1 MTVCYC
7 QAGPPPPSIRTSA
20 YPHIG
25 TSIHGRV
32 TNERNEALPFATL
45 LIKGT
50 TEGTTTNADG
60 QYHLELP
67 PGTYTVVCQ
76 YMGYRKA
83 EKQVT
88 LPAATTELTLNFQLQ
103 PLSLQIREVI
113 VKGGGEDPAYAI
125 IRQAIKK
132 RPVYQQQVPEFSCNA
147 YIKGMFKL
155 RNVPNRFFGQK
166 VDKQDIG
173 VDSTGKGIV
182 FLSESLTK
190 ISARRPDKIKL
201 QVISSRQSGGGFGF
215 SFPAYINFYD
225 NNVQAVITQ
234 FSPRGYISPIAD
246 NALLYYK
253 YRLEGSFMEDGRLV
267 NKIEVIPRRR
277 FEPLFSGY
285 IFIMDGDWRI
295 HSTNLLIT
303 KDYQL
308 EIMDTL
314 QIRQIHV
321 PVDSAVWRTK
331 DQVITISMKQ
341 FGFDLLGNF
350 VNVYSNYNLHPNFG
364 PKYFDNTI
372 MKYDT
377 AFNDKKKQYW
387 DSIRPVPL
395 EKEEVKDFR
404 EKDSTAQAKRD
415 SLRSDRHLD
424 SLRKKQKPVT
434 PLSIIWSGVKHNYY
448 FRRDT
453 ALITNQLAMKPLLP
467 QLEYNTVEGLVLSVE
482 PSLELNL
489 PRNQELLI
497 APFLRY
503 GFSNTHLNAYTEI
516 TWDQESRLR
525 RRIGNNTWK
534 LAGGKRISQFNKDN
548 PIDALTNEVYTLL
561 LKRNYMKLY
570 ENWFGSLSFRRR
582 FENNATVGAG
592 LTYEDRLPVE
602 NTTDFV
608 FFKDAGRQFLPN
620 HPYELANVPFTR
632 HQALVVDL
640 SASFQPGQ
648 RFIELPDRKVAIGS
662 KYPRFQVNYS
672 KGIHGLAGSDVDF
685 DKWWAQVSD
694 NMNFKLFGELRYRL
708 GAGGF
713 LNSKAVSIPDYQH
726 FNGNQTF
733 YNIKYLNSFQ
743 LAPYYKYSTIEPF
756 YTTLNLEHH
765 FNGLITNKIPLL
777 NRLKWNL
784 VAGANAFYVNGD
796 NNYVEVF
803 AGLENILKLIRIDV
817 IAGYQ
822 SQDATRIGVRAGFGG
837 LLGGAVF
844 RR

>member
-1 MTVCYC
+1 MWRYFLLLVFTCAFNRTL
-7 QAGPPPPSIRTSA
+7 AGIIRG
-20 YPHIG
+20 H
-25 TSIHGRV
+25 V
-32 TNERNEALPFATL
+32 TNEKNEPLPYATVL
-45 LIKGT
+45 VKGT
-50 TEGTTTNADG
+50 TEGTTTNAEG
-60 QYHLELP
+60 EYHLELP
-67 PGTYTVVCQ
+67 DGDYTIVCQ
-76 YMGYRKA
+76 YMGYRKD
-83 EKQVT
+83 EKPLKLSGNQM
-88 LPAATTELTLNFQLQ
+88 LNFQLQ
-103 PLSLQIREVI
+103 PLSLQIREVTI
-113 VKGGGEDPAYAI
+113 KGGGEDPAYAI

-132 RPVYQQQVPEFSCNA
+132 RPVYKAQVPEFSCNA
-147 YIKGMFKL
+147 YIKGMFKF
-155 RNVPNRFFGQK
+155 RHMPDRFFGQK
-166 VDKQDIG
+166 VDKQDMG
-173 VDSTGKGIV
+173 VDSLGRGIV
-182 FLSESLTK
+182 FLSESVTK
-190 ISARRPDKIKL
+190 ISARLPDNIKL

-234 FSPRGYISPIAD
+234 FSPRGYVSPIAD
-246 NALLYYK
+246 NALQYYK
-253 YRLEGSFMEDGRLV
+253 YHLEGTFVEDGRTV
-267 NKIEVIPRRR
+267 NRIQVTPRRK
-277 FEPLFSGY
+277 FEPLFSGS
-285 IFIMDGDWRI
+285 IFITDDDWRI
-295 HSTNLLIT
+295 HSVNLLLT
-303 KDYQL
+303 RDYQL

-331 DQVITISMKQ
+331 DQVITVTMKQ

-350 VNVYSNYNLHPNFG
+350 VNVYSNYNLHPNFPPG
-364 PKYFDNTI
+364 YFDKTL

-377 AFNDKKKQYW
+377 AFNDKNIHYW

-404 EKDSTAQAKRD
+404 EKDSTAQARRD
-415 SLRSDRHLD
+415 SLRSDRHID
-424 SLRKKQKPVT
+424 SLRKKQKPIT
-434 PLSIIWSGVKHNYY
+434 PLSVLWSGVKHNYY

-453 ALITNQLAMKPLLP
+453 ELVTNHLAVKPLFT

-489 PRNQELLI
+489 PHNQELRI
-497 APFLRY
+497 APNLRY

-516 TWDQESRLR
+516 TWEQESRLR
-525 RRIGNNTWK
+525 QRIGNNTWT

-570 ENWFGSLSFRRR
+570 ENWFGSLGFRRR
-582 FENNATVGAG
+582 FENNAVIKAG
-592 LTYEDRLPVE
+592 ITYEDRLPVE

-608 FFKDAGRQFLPN
+608 VFKDAGRQFLPN
-620 HPYELANVPFTR
+620 HPYELANVPFVR
-632 HQALVVDL
+632 HQALVADL
-640 SASFQPGQ
+640 SFSFQPGQ
-648 RFIELPDRKVAIGS
+648 HFIEFPDRKIAIGS
-662 KYPRFQVNYS
+662 KYPRFEIDYS
-672 KGIHGLAGSDVDF
+672 KGIHNLAGSDVDF

-694 NMNFKLFGELRYRL
+694 NMNFKLFGEFRYRL

-713 LNSKAVSIPDYQH
+713 LNSKEVGIPDYQH

-743 LAPYYKYSTIEPF
+743 LAPYYRYSTIERF
-756 YTTLNLEHH
+756 YTTANVEHH
-765 FNGLITNKIPLL
+765 FNGLLTNKIPLF

-803 AGLENILKLIRIDV
+803 AGLENILKLIRVDV

-837 LLGGAVF
+837 LLGGALF
-844 RR
+844 RK

>member
-1 MTVCYC
+1 MLMSFFIR
-7 QAGPPPPSIRTSA
+7 PSSAHPHNRTSA
-20 YPHIG
+20 HSSGI
-25 TSIHGRV
+25 IRGRV
-32 TNERNEALPFATL
+32 TNERNEPLPFATL

-60 QYHLELP
+60 RYHLELP
-67 PGTYTVVCQ
+67 NGAYTVVCQ
-76 YMGYRKA
+76 YMGYRKE

-88 LPAATTELTLNFQLQ
+88 LSAATGELTLDFSLQ
-103 PLSLQIREVI
+103 PLSLRIREVI

-125 IRQAIKK
+125 IRQAIRK
-132 RPVYQQQVPEFSCNA
+132 RPLYKEQVPEFSCNA
-147 YIKGMFKL
+147 YIKGMFKF
-155 RNVPNRFFGQK
+155 RDMPSRFFGQK
-166 VDKQDIG
+166 VDKEEMG

-182 FLSESLTK
+182 FLSESVTR
-190 ISARRPDKIKL
+190 ISARLPDKIKL

-234 FSPRGYISPIAD
+234 FSPRGYVSPIAD

-253 YRLEGSFMEDGRLV
+253 YRLEGVFTEDGRTV
-267 NKIEVIPRRR
+267 NKIQVIPRRK
-277 FEPLFSGY
+277 FEPLFSGH
-285 IFIMDGDWRI
+285 IFITEGEWRI
-295 HSTNLLIT
+295 HSTNLVLT
-303 KDYQL
+303 RDHQL

-321 PVDSAVWRTK
+321 PVDSAVWRVK
-331 DQVITISMKQ
+331 DQVIMLTMKQ

-350 VNVYSNYNLHPNFG
+350 VNVYSNYNLHPNF
-364 PKYFDNTI
+364 PKGYFDNTL

-377 AFNDKKKQYW
+377 AFNDKNIQYW

-395 EKEEVKDFR
+395 EREEVKDFHD
-404 EKDSTAQAKRD
+404 KDSIAKARRD
-415 SLRSDRHLD
+415 SLVSDRHID
-424 SLRKKQKPVT
+424 SLRKKQKPIT
-434 PLSIIWSGVKHNYY
+434 PLSFIWSGINHNYY
-448 FRRDT
+448 YRRDT
-453 ALITNQLAMKPLLP
+453 TLVTNQLAMKPLLT

-482 PSLELNL
+482 PGLNL
-489 PRNQELLI
+489 NLRNNQELRI

-503 GFSNTHLNAYTEI
+503 GFSNTHLNAYTEV
-516 TWDQESRLR
+516 TWEQESRLR
-525 RRIGNNTWK
+525 QRIGNNTWK

-548 PIDALTNEVYTLL
+548 PIDALANEVYTLL

-582 FENNATVGAG
+582 FENNATVSAG
-592 LTYEDRLPVE
+592 VTYEDRLPVE

-608 FFKDAGRQFLPN
+608 VFKDAKRQFLPN

-632 HQALVVDL
+632 HQALVL
-640 SASFQPGQ
+640 NLGASFQPGQ
-648 RFIELPDRKVAIGS
+648 RFIEFPDRKVAIGS
-662 KYPRFQVNYS
+662 KYPRFEVNYS
-672 KGIHGLAGSDVDF
+672 KGIHNLAGSDVDF

-694 NMNFKLFGELRYRL
+694 GMNFKLFGELRYRL

-713 LNSKAVSIPDYQH
+713 FNSRNVAIPDYQH

-743 LAPYYKYSTIEPF
+743 LAPYYRYSTIEPF

-803 AGLENILKLIRIDV
+803 AGLENILKLIRVDV

-837 LLGGAVF
+837 LLGGAIF